1 MTTAPASLPSP
12 HLTLRQSMAVLH
24 TWVGVAVSAI
34 LFAMFWMGTLSV
46 FDREIDRW
54 MIPQT
59 RLEASAAPAS
69 FDRQALPAFRAEAP
83 DAARWNWQP
92 PRERQPLATLGWD
105 DPAKGYQTRH
115 LDPATGTLLPPPE
128 SLAGTGFI
136 FPFHFSF
143 HATWMDIGYWIVG
156 FAAMAMLV
164 LIVSGV
170 IIHRKLFAEFF
181 VFRPRKHAR
190 RSTLDLHN
198 MTSLVALPF
207 HIILPLSGLY
217 IFFGIYLPWSVAVPF
232 GGDAAAMDAAVYGS
246 YSRPALSSPT
256 SAQASIDAMI
266 ADAEVRWS
274 ARHGIA
280 ARADVVSVTHP
291 GDAAGFVTVRRVFP
305 SRQVTM
311 DADVITYDLA
321 SGAVLKDWSA
331 GPVRRAHGWLAGLH
345 FIQFDHWPLRWLYF
359 LAGLS
364 GCAMIATGLL
374 FWLRAREG
382 KHTPGSAS
390 FRTMEALT
398 IGGVT
403 GIIVATGAFLV
414 ANRLLP
420 EGATLWGES
429 RAGLE
434 VWAFWLVWLATFLH
448 AAVRRAAA
456 WAEQCAAIALLA
468 MAAVLLNA
476 ATTGD
481 HVLAAAARGQWAVAG
496 MDLMLLAAAGMAGWA
511 MLRLRPAR
519 VAEAALPDPALAPA
533 E

>member
-1 MTTAPASLPSP
+1 MTSQPTPLS
-12 HLTLRQSMAVLH
+12 LRQSMAVLH
-24 TWVGVAVSAI
+24 TWAGVAVSAI

-59 RLEASAAPAS
+59 RLGPSEAAVS
-69 FDRQALPAFRAEAP
+69 FDRQVLPAFKAAAP
-83 DAARWNWQP
+83 DADLWYWQP
-92 PRERQPLATLGWD
+92 PRARQPFGTLGWD
-105 DPAKGYQTRH
+105 DPAEGWQTRH
-115 LDPATGTLLPPPE
+115 LDPATGTLLPAPE

-143 HATWMDIGYWIVG
+143 HATWRDIGYWIAG

-164 LIVSGV
+164 LLVSGV
-170 IIHRKLFAEFF
+170 IIHRKIFAEFF
-181 VFRPRKHAR
+181 VFRPKKQAR
-190 RSTLDLHN
+190 RATLDLHN

-207 HIILPLSGLY
+207 HVILPLSGLY
-217 IFFGIYLPWSVAVPF
+217 IFFGIYLPWSAAVPF
-232 GGDAAAMDAAVYGS
+232 GGDAEAMDAAVYGS
-246 YSRPALSSPT
+246 FTRPALSAPAP
-256 SAQASIDAMI
+256 AQASIDAMI
-266 ADAEVRWS
+266 ADAEGRWS

-280 ARADVVSVTHP
+280 ATADAVTVEHP

-331 GPVRRAHGWLAGLH
+331 GPVKRAHGWLAGLH

-359 LAGLS
+359 FAGLS

-382 KHTPGSAS
+382 KHAPGSAS
-390 FRTMEALT
+390 VRTMEALT

-403 GIIVATGAFLV
+403 GIIAATGAFFV

-420 EGATLWGES
+420 DGAMLWSES
-429 RAGLE
+429 RAELE
-434 VWAFWLVWLATFLH
+434 VWVFWLVWLGSFLH

-456 WAEQCAAIALLA
+456 WADQCAVIALLA
-468 MAAVLLNA
+468 MGAVLLNA
-476 ATTGD
+476 VTTGD
-481 HVLAAAARGQWAVAG
+481 NMLAAAARGQWAVAG
-496 MDLMLLAAAGMAGWA
+496 MDLMLLATAGFAGWA
-511 MLRLRPAR
+511 MLRLRPRRAD
-519 VAEAALPDPALAPA
+519 DPAASDPLLAPA